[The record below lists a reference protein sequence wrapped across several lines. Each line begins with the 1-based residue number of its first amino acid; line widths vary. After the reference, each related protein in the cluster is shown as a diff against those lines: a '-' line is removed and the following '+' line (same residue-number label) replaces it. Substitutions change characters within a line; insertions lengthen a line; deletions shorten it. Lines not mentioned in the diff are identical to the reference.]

1 MRIILTKFGNKQV
14 SELEDLNQ
22 TKKPLKKSKRN
33 NYSIPEDESF
43 NGMNSRNKNGEEVY
57 EPKTKRDINLNTS
70 NLKVKEVKFTTTK
83 TEQNKSSFPNIFGLN
98 RDNSK
103 STILKSNDKGNII
116 SRKHINIQLK
126 KPNVTKNDI
135 DKYILDETKTN
146 IISKDLPEDIANK
159 HVASLKIHE
168 ILKPI
173 TYVKLKDKFKHEE
186 FVKSN
191 LFKVDEKHFRSV
203 FEPSNIDKFN
213 AQVSRDID
221 RDNINL
227 IKYLHSKDEVSQ
239 KLVEKLHSFDDSKL
253 TKINRIC
260 KIYFHYENY
269 EKKAKEKIKEKLKG
283 FEESKKMHIKK
294 VVNELDDNLKTFSN
308 ILNDYPEKSEKTK
321 KKIYRDKHYEFQ
333 VKYWKAKASDR
344 YNEPTKGNLTSSS
357 TLNSLSNN

>member
-14 SELEDLNQ
+14 SELEALAT
-22 TKKPLKKSKRN
+22 TKKKTKQSKRN
-33 NYSIPEDESF
+33 NFDDNQDASFDGGNAKNKDELLS
-43 NGMNSRNKNGEEVY
+43 
-57 EPKTKRDINLNTS
+57 KTKRDANINTS
-70 NLKVKEVKFTTTK
+70 NLRLKEVKFATTK
-83 TEQNKSSFPNIFGLN
+83 TDNKNSFMNIFAMN
-98 RDNSK
+98 RDTSK
-103 STILKSNDKGNII
+103 STILKSQESKNVI

-126 KPNVTKNDI
+126 KPTVTKNDI
-135 DKYILDETKTN
+135 DKYISDETKAN

-159 HVASLKIHE
+159 NVSSLKIHE

-173 TYVKLKDKFKHEE
+173 TFGKLKNKFKHEE

-213 AQVSRDID
+213 TQVSRDID

-239 KLVEKLHSFDDSKL
+239 KLVEKLSTFDDNKL

-269 EKKAKEKIKEKLKG
+269 EKKAKEKIKEKMKGIDELK
-283 FEESKKMHIKK
+283 KITIKK
-294 VVNELDDNLKTFSN
+294 VVNELDDNLRTFN
-308 ILNDYPEKSEKTK
+308 DILNDYPQKSDKIK
-321 KKIYRDKHYEFQ
+321 KKIYRDRHYEFEN
-333 VKYWKAKASDR
+333 KYWKDYNSNNVIEKVKSKFVSSD
-344 YNEPTKGNLTSSS
+344 TV
-357 TLNSLSNN
+357 NSLSSI